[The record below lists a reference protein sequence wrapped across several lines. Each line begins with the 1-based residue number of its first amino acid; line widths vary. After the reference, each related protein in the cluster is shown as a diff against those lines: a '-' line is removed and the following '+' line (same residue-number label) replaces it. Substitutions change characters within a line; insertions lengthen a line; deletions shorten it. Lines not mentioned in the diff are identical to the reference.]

1 MLGKGER
8 WRIWEWLVPNRHYL
22 TFAHKLNRTGKPAV
36 RAADLSE
43 AGVPWSYHCQTSDSP
58 AQAVRLGAID
68 RAKGWLA
75 KNFVAICKTL
85 HIALN
90 CRGSCPLQAIDYEYV
105 GNVKN
110 LHAWLRNCAS
120 QT

>member
-1 MLGKGER
+1 ME
-8 WRIWEWLVPNRHYL
+8 VP
-22 TFAHKLNRTGKPAV
+22 PV

-43 AGVPWSYHCQTSDSP
+43 VAVPWPRHCQTSDSP
-58 AQAVRLGAID
+58 AQAVRLGVID
-68 RAKGWLA
+68 RAQGLLA
-75 KNFVAICKTL
+75 RNLVAICKTL

-90 CRGSCPLQAIDYEYV
+90 CRAACPLQAIDCKYV
-105 GNVKN
+105 ANVKN